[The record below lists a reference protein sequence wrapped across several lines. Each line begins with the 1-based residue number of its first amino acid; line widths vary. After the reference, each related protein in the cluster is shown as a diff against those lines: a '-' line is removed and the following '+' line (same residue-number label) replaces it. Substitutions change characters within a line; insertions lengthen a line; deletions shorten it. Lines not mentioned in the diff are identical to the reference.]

1 MRTLPEI
8 VLATRQGRTTKARL
22 PKAWRVRNVTLNTL
36 MKSRGLAPITIV
48 DAKTPEEL
56 SDFPELTCT
65 LAERLEGSQ
74 PNFVWRMGIF
84 RPRQLRVFSDLASMR
99 WPKSWVEPARH

>member
-22 PKAWRVRNVTLNTL
+22 PKAWRVRHVTLNTL

-56 SDFPELTCT
+56 SDFPEFTRT
-65 LAERLEGSQ
+65 LAEHRK
-74 PNFVWRMGIF
+74 
-84 RPRQLRVFSDLASMR
+84 DLSR
-99 WPKSWVEPARH
+99 TSWCFALIAAKAWMWGRK